1 MNKVKEELKLIMLEK
16 TKVNDDLKN
25 MKIVAINM
33 KKNIDELNTKSTIS
47 EREKS
52 DLKKDYE
59 TLKNL
64 KDDEAIDSVK
74 AVDSER
80 GALLEK
86 YQNDNRLYRKEIGE

>member
-33 KKNIDELNTKSTIS
+33 KKNIDELNTKSTLS

-52 DLKKDYE
+52 DLKKDYD

-74 AVDSER
+74 AVDGER

-86 YQNDNRLYRKEIGE
+86 YQNDNRLYRKEIGD